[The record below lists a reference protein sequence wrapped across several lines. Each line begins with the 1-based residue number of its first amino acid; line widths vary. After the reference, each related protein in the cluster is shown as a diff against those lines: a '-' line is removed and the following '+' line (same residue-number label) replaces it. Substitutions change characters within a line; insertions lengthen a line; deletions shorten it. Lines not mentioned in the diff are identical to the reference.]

1 MRSTGRGAMVSVS
14 SFVHPTEDSSS
25 DSQETPSR
33 SPSGGSF
40 VGSPDC
46 TTQEEPPV
54 LPPSVTL
61 SVDACFSGATVLIT
75 GLAPSDMKRSG
86 SLECSIT
93 LQYLQVQ
100 PEHQEVFSTLHGVAK
115 KRASLVRFYTTG
127 ICVQVSP
134 DSWAARCW
142 SNFFACAPQ

>member
-1 MRSTGRGAMVSVS
+1 MVSVS

-25 DSQETPSR
+25 DSQETPSG

-40 VGSPDC
+40 VGSPEC
-46 TTQEEPPV
+46 TTQLEPPV

-75 GLAPSDMKRSG
+75 GLAPSDIKRLASFAC
-86 SLECSIT
+86 STILEHLIV
-93 LQYLQVQ
+93 L
-100 PEHQEVFSTLHGVAK
+100 PEHQKACKTLRGIAK
-115 KRASLVRFYTTG
+115 KRASPVRFYTTG
-127 ICVQVSP
+127 ICVQVLQAL
-134 DSWAARCW
+134 WAARCW